1 MRNAQARFSRE
12 KQIIKDNVLETL
24 SPEDD
29 IDDVTREV
37 HENDSDDQLSKCK
50 YVICD
55 NFYEKKKN
63 TLTGP
68 DEDEVHQGKL
78 ATTMR
83 NVLRRFS
90 REKQIIKDNVQETLS
105 PEDDI
110 DDVTR
115 EVHENDSDDQLS
127 KCKYVICDNFYEK
140 KKKEYIDWT
149 G

>member
-1 MRNAQARFSRE
+1 MRNA
-12 KQIIKDNVLETL
+12 LGL
-24 SPEDD
+24 
-29 IDDVTREV
+29 
-37 HENDSDDQLSKCK
+37 
-50 YVICD
+50 
-55 NFYEKKKN
+55 
-63 TLTGP
+63 
-68 DEDEVHQGKL
+68 
-78 ATTMR
+78 
-83 NVLRRFS
+83 FS

-140 KKKEYIDWT
+140 KKEYIDWT